1 MKKMKTNN
9 ITLFVFLTVALISI
23 HSSFA
28 QEEKASIR
36 ISLEYYQTNN
46 GIPILKTLVRT
57 RSGRRYEPVQG
68 VIVNLFLNEETK
80 NGMMGNI
87 TTDESGRGEF
97 ILPDKFSPAFDTLNQ
112 MIFIARVLNDPNY
125 EDKTEELEITKS
137 TLQLELNEV
146 DSVKMVTFKL
156 EYFDESGE
164 KIPMEEVDLKLYV
177 KRMLGNLPVGGD
189 YIMTDEN
196 GEAEVEFPNDIPG
209 DENGIITLIGRLE
222 NHDELGNME
231 MTKEINWGIPLP
243 KEQASER
250 TLWGPRDKAPLWL
263 LIFPNLI
270 LLGIWTVIF
279 YLVIQLYKIN
289 KEGKTSV

>member
-1 MKKMKTNN
+1 MKTNS
-9 ITLFVFLTVALISI
+9 IILLSFLFVVLISI
-23 HSSFA
+23 NSSYA

-46 GIPILKTLVRT
+46 GVPTLKTLVRT

-87 TTDESGRGEF
+87 TTDESGRGEY
-97 ILPDKFSPAFDTLNQ
+97 ILPDKFFPAFDTLNQ
-112 MIFIARVLNDPNY
+112 MTFIARVLNDPNY
-125 EDKTEELEITKS
+125 EDKTEELEISKS
-137 TLQLELNEV
+137 ILELQTDEE
-146 DSVKMVTFKL
+146 DSAKHVTLKL
-156 EYFDESGE
+156 VYFDESGD

-196 GEAEVEFPNDIPG
+196 GEAVIEFPNDIPG
-209 DENGIITLIGRLE
+209 DKNGMITIIGRLE
-222 NHDELGNME
+222 NHDELGNVE
-231 MTKEINWGIPLP
+231 MTKEINLGIPLP

-250 TLWGPRDKAPLWL
+250 TLWAPRDKAPLWL
-263 LIFPNLI
+263 LIFPNLL
-270 LLGIWTVIF
+270 LLGIWAVIF
-279 YLVIQLYKIN
+279 YLIFQLYKIN